1 MPPSSPP
8 LALSLEGGAVKTCGV
23 EMKMELLCKV
33 ACMAAIAAVQFVAS
47 AKSFESLAKY
57 DKDPDGEIVSQR
69 VTVATDDNGGD
80 DTIVKTITITREIRK
95 TAKKTSGFS
104 LFGSGDDDEGKA
116 KKAEYPSPPAKDASE
131 PKRLVRYFCKAWKD
145 EDFKRMYGAMEPK
158 YRKSTTYDKF
168 KKLFED
174 DAEANDGLSDENI
187 SGGEEESGAAVQ
199 LSVSLQFKN
208 KRVKSRSVKALVI
221 KTPDGFRLKS
231 SPIIPLD
238 LDDF

>member
-1 MPPSSPP
+1 MEFPS
-8 LALSLEGGAVKTCGV
+8 
-23 EMKMELLCKV
+23 KV
-33 ACMAAIAAVQFVAS
+33 VCVVAIVCVQLGAS

-80 DTIVKTITITREIRK
+80 DTIVKTITITREVRK
-95 TAKKTSGFS
+95 TDRKATDSDS
-104 LFGSGDDDEGKA
+104 LGSGKDSEEKA
-116 KKAEYPSPPAKDASE
+116 KKPEYPPPPAKDASE

-208 KRVKSRSVKALVI
+208 KRVKPRSVKALVI

-238 LDDF
+238 LDDL

>member
-1 MPPSSPP
+1 
-8 LALSLEGGAVKTCGV
+8 
-23 EMKMELLCKV
+23 MKREFLGKV
-33 ACMAAIAAVQFVAS
+33 ACVVAMVGVQLGAS
-47 AKSFESLAKY
+47 AKSFESLARY

-80 DTIVKTITITREIRK
+80 DTIVKTITITRAVRK
-95 TAKKTSGFS
+95 TDRKATDSDS
-104 LFGSGDDDEGKA
+104 LGRGNDGEGKS
-116 KKAEYPSPPAKDASE
+116 KKPEYPPPPAKDASE

-145 EDFKRMYGAMEPK
+145 EDFKRMYGAMESK

-168 KKLFED
+168 KKLFDD

-208 KRVKSRSVKALVI
+208 KRVKPRSVKALVI

-238 LDDF
+238 LDDL

>member
-1 MPPSSPP
+1 MEFPS
-8 LALSLEGGAVKTCGV
+8 
-23 EMKMELLCKV
+23 KV
-33 ACMAAIAAVQFVAS
+33 ACVVAIVGLQLGAS

-57 DKDPDGEIVSQR
+57 DKDPEGEIVSQR

-80 DTIVKTITITREIRK
+80 DTIVKTITITREVRK
-95 TAKKTSGFS
+95 TDRKAPDSGS
-104 LFGSGDDDEGKA
+104 LGGGNDGEEKA
-116 KKAEYPSPPAKDASE
+116 KKPEYPPPPAKDASE

-199 LSVSLQFKN
+199 LSVSLLFKN
-208 KRVKSRSVKALVI
+208 KRVKQRSVKALVI

-238 LDDF
+238 LDDL

>member
-1 MPPSSPP
+1 MDFFS
-8 LALSLEGGAVKTCGV
+8 
-23 EMKMELLCKV
+23 KV
-33 ACMAAIAAVQFVAS
+33 ACVVVIVGVLLGAS

-69 VTVATDDNGGD
+69 VTVSTDDNGGD
-80 DTIVKTITITREIRK
+80 DTIVKTITITREVRK
-95 TAKKTSGFS
+95 TARKATDSDTPGT
-104 LFGSGDDDEGKA
+104 GDDGEGKA
-116 KKAEYPSPPAKDASE
+116 KKPEYPPPPAKDASE

-168 KKLFED
+168 KRLFED

-199 LSVSLQFKN
+199 LLVSLQFKN
-208 KRVKSRSVKALVI
+208 KRVKPRSVKALVI

-238 LDDF
+238 LDDL

>member
-1 MPPSSPP
+1 
-8 LALSLEGGAVKTCGV
+8 
-23 EMKMELLCKV
+23 MELFSRV
-33 ACMAAIAAVQFVAS
+33 ACVVAIVGVQLGAS

-57 DKDPDGEIVSQR
+57 DKDPDGEVISQR
-69 VTVATDDNGGD
+69 VTVETDDNGGD
-80 DTIVKTITITREIRK
+80 DTIVKTITIVREVRK
-95 TAKKTSGFS
+95 TATKATDPDS
-104 LFGSGDDDEGKA
+104 LGSDNDGEEQA
-116 KKAEYPSPPAKDASE
+116 KKPEYPPPSVKDASE

-208 KRVKSRSVKALVI
+208 KRVKPRSVKALVI

-238 LDDF
+238 LDDL

>member
-1 MPPSSPP
+1 
-8 LALSLEGGAVKTCGV
+8 
-23 EMKMELLCKV
+23 MEFFSKV
-33 ACMAAIAAVQFVAS
+33 ACVVAIVGVQLGAS

-80 DTIVKTITITREIRK
+80 DTIVKTITITREVRTTDRK
-95 TAKKTSGFS
+95 VPDSGS
-104 LFGSGDDDEGKA
+104 LGGGNDGEEKA
-116 KKAEYPSPPAKDASE
+116 KKPEYPPPPAKDASE

-145 EDFKRMYGAMEPK
+145 EDYKRMYGAMEPK

-208 KRVKSRSVKALVI
+208 KRVKPRLVKALVI

-238 LDDF
+238 LDDL

>member
-1 MPPSSPP
+1 
-8 LALSLEGGAVKTCGV
+8 
-23 EMKMELLCKV
+23 MKMQFFSKV
-33 ACMAAIAAVQFVAS
+33 ACVVVVVGVQFGAS

-69 VTVATDDNGGD
+69 VTVSTDDNGGD
-80 DTIVKTITITREIRK
+80 DTIVKTITITREVRK
-95 TAKKTSGFS
+95 TARKTTDSDT
-104 LFGSGDDDEGKA
+104 LGSDDDGEEKA
-116 KKAEYPSPPAKDASE
+116 KKPEYPPPPAKDASE

-168 KKLFED
+168 KRLFED

-208 KRVKSRSVKALVI
+208 KRVKQRSVKALVI

-238 LDDF
+238 LDDL

>member
-1 MPPSSPP
+1 MEFLRNVVCAS
-8 LALSLEGGAVKTCGV
+8 AVVGV
-23 EMKMELLCKV
+23 LFGV
-33 ACMAAIAAVQFVAS
+33 S

-69 VTVATDDNGGD
+69 VTVSADDNGGG
-80 DTIVKTITITREIRK
+80 DTIVKTITITREVRK
-95 TAKKTSGFS
+95 AA
-104 LFGSGDDDEGKA
+104 GKA
-116 KKAEYPSPPAKDASE
+116 KDSGLFEGGSEDEEKAKKPEYPPPPTKDASE

-187 SGGEEESGAAVQ
+187 SGGEEESGASVQ
-199 LSVSLQFKN
+199 LSVSLHFKN
-208 KRVKSRSVKALVI
+208 KRVKPRSVKALVI
-221 KTPDGFRLKS
+221 KTPDGFRMRS

-238 LDDF
+238 LDDL

>member
-1 MPPSSPP
+1 
-8 LALSLEGGAVKTCGV
+8 
-23 EMKMELLCKV
+23 MEFFSKV
-33 ACMAAIAAVQFVAS
+33 ACVVTVVGVQLGVS
-47 AKSFESLAKY
+47 AKSFESLARY

-80 DTIVKTITITREIRK
+80 DTIVKTITITREVRK
-95 TAKKTSGFS
+95 IDRKATGSDS
-104 LFGSGDDDEGKA
+104 LGSGDDDEETA
-116 KKAEYPSPPAKDASE
+116 KKPEYPPPPDKDASE

-187 SGGEEESGAAVQ
+187 SGDEEESGAAVQ
-199 LSVSLQFKN
+199 LSVLLRFKN
-208 KRVKSRSVKALVI
+208 KRVKPRSAKALVI

-231 SPIIPLD
+231 SPVIPLD
-238 LDDF
+238 LDDL

>member
-1 MPPSSPP
+1 MEFPS
-8 LALSLEGGAVKTCGV
+8 
-23 EMKMELLCKV
+23 KV
-33 ACMAAIAAVQFVAS
+33 VCVVAIVCVQLGAS

-80 DTIVKTITITREIRK
+80 DTIVKTITIVREVRK
-95 TAKKTSGFS
+95 IDRETTDSDS
-104 LFGSGDDDEGKA
+104 LGNGNDGEEKA
-116 KKAEYPSPPAKDASE
+116 KKPEYPPPPAKDASE

-145 EDFKRMYGAMEPK
+145 EDFKRMYGAMESK

-208 KRVKSRSVKALVI
+208 KRVKPRSVKALVI

-238 LDDF
+238 LDDL

>member
-1 MPPSSPP
+1 MEFPS
-8 LALSLEGGAVKTCGV
+8 
-23 EMKMELLCKV
+23 KV
-33 ACMAAIAAVQFVAS
+33 ACVVAIVGLQLGAS

-80 DTIVKTITITREIRK
+80 DTIVKTITITREVRK
-95 TAKKTSGFS
+95 TDRKAPDSGS
-104 LFGSGDDDEGKA
+104 FGGGNDGEEKA
-116 KKAEYPSPPAKDASE
+116 KKPEYPPPPAKDASE

-208 KRVKSRSVKALVI
+208 KRVKQRSVKALVI

-238 LDDF
+238 LEDL

>member
-1 MPPSSPP
+1 MV
-8 LALSLEGGAVKTCGV
+8 G
-23 EMKMELLCKV
+23 
-33 ACMAAIAAVQFVAS
+33 VQFGVS

-69 VTVATDDNGGD
+69 ITVAADDNGGG
-80 DTIVKTITITREIRK
+80 DTIVKTITITREVRK
-95 TAKKTSGFS
+95 TAKKSTDSG
-104 LFGSGDDDEGKA
+104 LLGEDDEGKP
-116 KKAEYPSPPAKDASE
+116 KKAEYPSPSAKDASE

-158 YRKSTTYDKF
+158 YRKSTSYDKF

-174 DAEANDGLSDENI
+174 DAEANDGLADENI
-187 SGGEEESGAAVQ
+187 SGDEEESGASVQ
-199 LSVSLQFKN
+199 LLVSLQFKN
-208 KRVKSRSVKALVI
+208 KRVRPRSVKALVI
-221 KTPDGFRLKS
+221 KTPDGFRLKA